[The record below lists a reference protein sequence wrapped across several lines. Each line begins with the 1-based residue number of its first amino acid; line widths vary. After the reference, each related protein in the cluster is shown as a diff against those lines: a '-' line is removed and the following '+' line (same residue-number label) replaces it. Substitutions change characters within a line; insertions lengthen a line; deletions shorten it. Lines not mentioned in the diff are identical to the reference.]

1 MVHTRSAKSRSAKL
15 YTLGSSGSTSSIDSS
30 LNLELRL
37 ERSRKSREKKEAKYR
52 KEFTEACFRFLNFV
66 PEHEDLAWQIA
77 WGATSVAT
85 EVGSS
90 RVGRTSK
97 LPLEKKAELAVRAFI
112 RHNFTDYDER
122 LDEMGEPWY
131 HEIRGDAAAKVNRF
145 LEEHRGSPSG

>member
-1 MVHTRSAKSRSAKL
+1 M
-15 YTLGSSGSTSSIDSS
+15 
-30 LNLELRL
+30 
-37 ERSRKSREKKEAKYR
+37 
-52 KEFTEACFRFLNFV
+52 
-66 PEHEDLAWQIA
+66 AWQIA

-97 LPLEKKAELAVRAFI
+97 LPLEKKTELAVRACI

-122 LDEMGEPWY
+122 RDEMGKPWY
-131 HEIRGDAAAKVNRF
+131 DELRGDAAIEVNRF